1 MQGYG
6 LPHDF
11 DKWEKVEK
19 AFSFAKLGVII
30 NAATNW
36 IFFCGTCSVFR
47 KEIRKFLGLKLMKNQ
62 RLKQNISSSTLTIQ
76 SCNTVS
82 ESSFWNLINMMQ
94 NEKKRKKKE
103 LQWTLY
109 NSSFRVFV
117 FFASYPPLNSKYN
130 KKNSWNWSWQI
141 SRHELKEGNINIL
154 HKIC

>member
-11 DKWEKVEK
+11 DKWGKVEK

-47 KEIRKFLGLKLMKNQ
+47 KEIRKFLGLKLMK
-62 RLKQNISSSTLTIQ
+62 KQNISSSTLTIQ

-94 NEKKRKKKE
+94 NEKKKKKNYSG
-103 LQWTLY
+103 L
-109 NSSFRVFV
+109 FIIRAFV
-117 FFASYPPLNSKYN
+117 LFFVSYPPLNSNYN

>member
-47 KEIRKFLGLKLMKNQ
+47 KEIRKFLGLKRMKNE
-62 RLKQNISSSTLTIQ
+62 RLNKNISSSVLTIQ
-76 SCNTVS
+76 SLS
-82 ESSFWNLINMMQ
+82 LIH
-94 NEKKRKKKE
+94 
-103 LQWTLY
+103 
-109 NSSFRVFV
+109 
-117 FFASYPPLNSKYN
+117 
-130 KKNSWNWSWQI
+130 I
-141 SRHELKEGNINIL
+141 
-154 HKIC
+154 